1 MSPKIHLPSAPRSE
15 RLDFVKYKLAEIHF
29 GYALAALEL
38 AKLEKKM
45 KGQLFFRQT
54 VWTSFYV
61 NYAKPFKQRKHRRL
75 LEDIVPTEFRDSHE
89 FVIKLRDKYFAHSDD
104 DLDLL
109 PFAQADGETLFMIKH
124 KNATS
129 YGTGG
134 IAPAPETADRYK
146 MMTEAVSE
154 ACAKRANLLLHKWGG
169 INTLPADSWWSV
181 NTGEKSDLVFRK
193 MDPKKRKSLG
203 E

>member
-1 MSPKIHLPSAPRSE
+1 
-15 RLDFVKYKLAEIHF
+15 
-29 GYALAALEL
+29 
-38 AKLEKKM
+38 
-45 KGQLFFRQT
+45 
-54 VWTSFYV
+54 V

-75 LEDIVPTEFRDSHE
+75 PEDVVPTEFKESHK
-89 FVIKLRDKYFAHSDD
+89 FVIELRDKHFAHSDA

-109 PFAQADGETLFMIKH
+109 PFEQADGETLFMIRH

-129 YGTGG
+129 YGIGG
-134 IAPAPETADRYK
+134 IAPAPETADRYEK
-146 MMTEAVSE
+146 MAGVVSQE
-154 ACAKRANLLLHKWGG
+154 CARRADLLLHKWGG
-169 INTLPADSWWSV
+169 INTLPTDSFWNV